1 MIAAYKSVPEGGGA
15 ELPSEEGKPDIRL
28 RMNVVF
34 TTAEATL
41 AALRAA
47 GELSKSLEARIALV
61 AVEVVH
67 YALPLDQP
75 PIPIG
80 VFARQ
85 LRGLVTKAQ
94 LEEGEVVIDIYVG
107 RDRRACLQQVL
118 QPGSLVVVGGR
129 PGWWSRE
136 HSLAQ
141 WLGVLGRKVLL
152 VDHPKRRRAWWFL
165 VFGSKRAATA
175 RRKDGTSERKDAR
188 VEPLVN
194 SHRR

>member
-1 MIAAYKSVPEGGGA
+1 MIVAYNSSSPHQAAGWRGEPKPE
-15 ELPSEEGKPDIRL
+15 DRL
-28 RMNVVF
+28 RVDVVF
-34 TTAEATL
+34 TTAEPTL

-47 GELSKSLEARIALV
+47 GDLSKSLDARIALV

-67 YALPLDQP
+67 YALPLEQP
-75 PIPIG
+75 PIPID

-85 LRGLVTKAQ
+85 LRELVTKAQ
-94 LEEGEVVIDIYVG
+94 LEEGEMVIEIYVG

-118 QPGSLVVVGGR
+118 RPGSLVVVGGR

-136 HSLAQ
+136 RSLAQ

-165 VFGSKRAATA
+165 FFGSKRVANRSHQTLLA
-175 RRKDGTSERKDAR
+175 RPFTR
-188 VEPLVN
+188 
-194 SHRR
+194 